1 MDQLQDRIKLL
12 LVQHQD
18 KLPFDVRRSWSS
30 KELYVVGVGVGL
42 ILWLVTRFLQ
52 AVTHPL
58 RNVPG
63 PLIAKI
69 TPYYLSFKAITG
81 NRSIYIESLHKKYGR
96 TVRVGPNEIST
107 IDTEAVA
114 TIFAQGTHF
123 KKDEGFYDRFQ
134 IDQGAPGIL
143 NMADKVQH
151 ARRRRLMSSAFA
163 KSNIVRLEEFV
174 RGKAVVLAEHFRK
187 DTVEGNV
194 TNFLQDFRLFTA
206 DVVCHATFGN
216 DLKMIDSRELHPFVA
231 AVDQSLTISAA
242 EIASP
247 LIYNIVKAFYVQF
260 ASEENKLRLAFESQ
274 QRALHGF
281 GEPWVNEYQKN
292 FSYDPDNKEI
302 LSRLL
307 GGMAAK
313 EHPITLRD
321 VLADCVNTL
330 TAGTDTTSTT
340 LTYLA
345 YRVFTTP
352 HIQKALHA
360 ELVAAIPDP
369 TELPTYS
376 DLEKLP
382 LLRSCI
388 QETLRLHSAAPSTLP
403 RVVPK
408 GGLMASG
415 HYIAPGCIVG
425 VQTYSTH
432 RDQLVWGDDVEE
444 WKPERWDRLTDVQKS
459 TFRPFSSGPA
469 ACLGINMAYL
479 ELYVVSAK
487 LFRSFN
493 GQFAPGFGHT
503 QMAHMD
509 FFLASPVSHACKFV
523 LSPA

>member
-1 MDQLQDRIKLL
+1 MEQLQERFKTLL
-12 LVQHQD
+12 IQHQD
-18 KLPFDVRRSWSS
+18 KLPFDVYRSRSTR
-30 KELYVVGVGVGL
+30 ELWAWAAGISL
-42 ILWLVTRFLQ
+42 LLWVVTRVFRSF
-52 AVTHPL
+52 THPL

-63 PLIAKI
+63 PLVAKF
-69 TPYYLSFKAITG
+69 TPIYLSFKG
-81 NRSIYIESLHKKYGR
+81 VKGERSIYIESLHKKYGR

-107 IDTEAVA
+107 IDTDAV
-114 TIFAQGTHF
+114 TTVFAQGTYF
-123 KKDEGFYDRFQ
+123 KKDPGFYDSMQ
-134 IDQGAPGIL
+134 IDRGAPGVFA
-143 NMADKVQH
+143 MSDKIQH

-163 KSNIVRLEEFV
+163 KANIVRLEEFV
-174 RGKAVVLAEHFRK
+174 REKAAVLAEHFRK
-187 DTVEGNV
+187 DAVEGNT
-194 TNFLQDFRLFTA
+194 TNFLQDFRLLTA

-216 DLKMIDSRELHPFVA
+216 DLKMIDSRDLHPFVD
-231 AVDQSLTISAA
+231 AVDQSLIMGAA
-242 EIASP
+242 EVASP
-247 LIYNIVKAFYVQF
+247 FFYKIIKALYRRF
-260 ASEENKLRLAFESQ
+260 ASKENYIRVAFEGQ
-274 QRALHGF
+274 DRALHDY
-281 GEPWVNEYQKN
+281 GEPWVKEYQKN
-292 FSYDPDNKEI
+292 FTYDPDNKEI

-313 EHPITLRD
+313 EYPLTLRD
-321 VLADCVNTL
+321 VRADCVNLL

-369 TELPTYS
+369 TDLPTYS

-388 QETLRLHSAAPSTLP
+388 SETLRLHSAAPSTLP

-432 RDQLVWGDDVEE
+432 RDQLVWGQDVEE
-444 WKPERWDRLTDVQKS
+444 WKPERWNQLTEVQKA

-487 LFRSFN
+487 LFRSFK
-493 GQFAPGFGHT
+493 GEFAPGFGHE

-509 FFLASPVSHACKFV
+509 YFLSAPVSHACNFV